1 MPNQNNAD
9 KKQSELLQALSVLTD
24 INRTYYLKLKEVG
37 FTADQAL
44 TLTCTLTKALLDHGT
59 TTRPSLSFA
68 WPRGEFKQ

>member
-1 MPNQNNAD
+1 MPNQNNTNKNQAELI
-9 KKQSELLQALSVLTD
+9 QAISTLSEID
-24 INRTYYLKLKEVG
+24 RMYYLKLKEVG

-44 TLTCTLTKALLDHGT
+44 TLTCTLTKALLDPGT